1 MLRPGPC
8 DRSLPAPCSATPRC
22 DQGVSPPQ
30 RGQGHAPGSVACPL
44 LSGEAGGVVEGAPG
58 AGAGG
63 ALGGPLVWRLRVRR
77 GHART
82 ANAVR
87 ALTVGT
93 SAEIALHTAHTC
105 IHAHPVPGAADA
117 RTSTSSRCHT
127 LSITS
132 LRERTHHM
140 RKPALR
146 VTHLHWSLSS
156 TL

>member
-1 MLRPGPC
+1 M
-8 DRSLPAPCSATPRC
+8 
-22 DQGVSPPQ
+22 
-30 RGQGHAPGSVACPL
+30 
-44 LSGEAGGVVEGAPG
+44 
-58 AGAGG
+58 
-63 ALGGPLVWRLRVRR
+63 VWRLRVRR

-93 SAEIALHTAHTC
+93 PAEIALHTARTC

-132 LRERTHHM
+132 LRVRQYITTG
-140 RKPALR
+140 PFP
-146 VTHLHWSLSS
+146 S
-156 TL
+156 